1 MGAMP
6 ATQRMTSE
14 EFLALPYSKERRYRQ
29 LIEGEL
35 VVDAPRPLHQWVAGE
50 LIYVLMHWCRSGA
63 GRGTVWH
70 ALGVQL
76 DERNVFQPDVLWYSE
91 NAGPDVHSSPPAP
104 VPQLAIEVR
113 SPSTWRWS
121 SNATTPSLR
130 RSSTASSSSW
140 SSSSPNEPRADR
152 GERRGARRRGARAGR
167 RRGGVRAP
175 RRAQPR
181 AVAGARRVTDPAG
194 RRSPRAGRG
203 VRVRRLRA
211 GHGEGR
217 GGPDHHR
224 PRCGQHPRG
233 GGRGLGLAAAGP

>member
-6 ATQRMTSE
+6 ATQRMTAE

-91 NAGPDVHSSPPAP
+91 NAGPDVHSSSPAP

-113 SPSTWRWS
+113 SPSTWRYDIGAKKAAYEREGLTELWLVDTD
-121 SNATTPSLR
+121 AKVVLVFR
-130 RSSTASSSSW
+130 RSAPGVATFDVALEIDDTLT
-140 SSSSPNEPRADR
+140 SPQLDGFELPLV
-152 GERRGARRRGARAGR
+152 ELF
-167 RRGGVRAP
+167 P
-175 RRAQPR
+175 
-181 AVAGARRVTDPAG
+181 
-194 RRSPRAGRG
+194 
-203 VRVRRLRA
+203 
-211 GHGEGR
+211 E
-217 GGPDHHR
+217 
-224 PRCGQHPRG
+224 
-233 GGRGLGLAAAGP
+233 